1 VVWRWGRAVGEGRF
15 PIHRTSDM
23 GVLDNASVVH
33 VIRLG
38 RTRVHFR
45 VLAVV
50 PPPPKARNPECTG
63 RTPEVIPH
71 PDQRNMI
78 SAAVHTE
85 IPNPGTSFRRAR
97 REVFAPMRNIVI
109 MRTTKR
115 KHYVFVVVPEPSLAG
130 MGAMHCP
137 QSRGDGR
144 RGVKGRG
151 AGTGGGGVFVLV

>member
-1 VVWRWGRAVGEGRF
+1 MANRISRPGGGGGRAQEGGERVVWRWGRAVGEGRF

-85 IPNPGTSFRRAR
+85 IPNPGTSLSA
-97 REVFAPMRNIVI
+97 V
-109 MRTTKR
+109 
-115 KHYVFVVVPEPSLAG
+115 
-130 MGAMHCP
+130 
-137 QSRGDGR
+137 
-144 RGVKGRG
+144 
-151 AGTGGGGVFVLV
+151 